1 MSKPVVLV
9 TAPVATRSG
18 YGAHSRDIVR
28 ALIKLDK
35 YDVKIWNVKWGSTP
49 MNALQKGDP
58 NDDMIIERLLS
69 DPSLPA
75 QPDIHIHIVIPNEFK
90 TFGKYNI
97 GITAGLECTA
107 IPHKWIDGL
116 NQMDLNIV
124 PSNFV
129 KESIASTS
137 FDVMDE
143 QTKQMKGQIKV
154 QKPIEVLFEGTDTN
168 IFKKTKE
175 FSKDL
180 VDEFKNVKESFNFLY
195 TGHWLQGGLG
205 KDRKDTGMLV
215 KVFSETFKDT
225 KNAPG
230 LIMKTS
236 GASFSVLDR
245 EDMLKKIR
253 QIQDTVK
260 AKTLPSIYLFH
271 GDMTDEEMNEIYN
284 HPKVKAHVNIT
295 HGEGFGRP
303 LLEASLSGKPVIAS
317 GWSGHLD
324 FLSKELSILIGGKLG
339 DVPKKSFPKEMH
351 VEGSQWFTVNYNE
364 ASAVLN
370 EIHKNYKKYTLR
382 ANKLSK
388 VNTSLYSLDKMTVKL
403 KKILDKYLPEFP
415 KEVKLELPKLKKV
428 GETQPSKIE
437 LPKLKKVGETQP
449 SKIKLPKLKKV

>member
-1 MSKPVVLV
+1 MSKPVCLV

-28 ALIKLDK
+28 ALIDLDK
-35 YDVKIWNVKWGSTP
+35 YDVKIWNVKWGTTP
-49 MNALQKGDP
+49 LNALQKGDP
-58 NDDMIIERLLS
+58 NDDIIIERLLS

-107 IPHKWIDGL
+107 IPHKWVEGM

-124 PSNFV
+124 PSKFV
-129 KESIASTS
+129 HDVVKLTS

-154 QKPIEVLFEGTDTN
+154 TKPVEVLFEGTDTN

-195 TGHWLQGGLG
+195 TGHWLQGKLG
-205 KDRKDTGMLV
+205 EDRKDTGMML
-215 KVFSETFKDT
+215 KVFLETFKDT

-236 GASFSVLDR
+236 GAGFSVIDR
-245 EDMLKKIR
+245 EDILKKIR
-253 QIQDTVK
+253 DIQKTVK
-260 AKTLPSIYLFH
+260 AKTLPSVYLFH
-271 GDMTDEEMNEIYN
+271 GDFTDEEMNELYN

-303 LLEASLSGKPVIAS
+303 LLEATMSGKPVIAS
-317 GWSGHLD
+317 GWSGQLD
-324 FLSKELSILIGGKLG
+324 FLSKQLSVLIGGSLVKVQKG
-339 DVPKKSFPKEMH
+339 SFPKDMY
-351 VEGSQWFTVNYNE
+351 VDGSEWFTANYNE
-364 ASAVLN
+364 FGSVLR
-370 EIHKNYKKYTLR
+370 EVQKNYKKYSLN
-382 ANKLSK
+382 AMKLAK
-388 VNTSLYSLDKMTVKL
+388 VNSSAFSLKKMTTEL
-403 KKILDKYLPEFP
+403 GKILDKYVVEAP
-415 KEVKLELPKLKKV
+415 KEVKLKLPKLKKV
-428 GETQPSKIE
+428 GEKSEPKKIT
-437 LPKLKKVGETQP
+437 LPKLKKVT
-449 SKIKLPKLKKV
+449 